1 MFSFASRGLAVLL
14 CAAALGAQTPAP
26 GDPDPSRPTAAT
38 PAQPAGFET
47 SWEIA
52 PVFTEISAHA
62 GRLGAA
68 LDKIDAQTWVKKGA
82 SDTYAAQ
89 LDSSRQQVRALAA
102 EAKALTANPDKLSA
116 ALVVLFRIQGL
127 DAMMTS
133 IEEAMRRYQSPSDAQ
148 ALARLA
154 AENGANRDRLQ
165 NYVVNLA
172 SEREQDL
179 KVMDEEAQRC
189 RSAVTAVP
197 ASRTKKK

>member
-1 MFSFASRGLAVLL
+1 MLPFASRGLAVLL

-26 GDPDPSRPTAAT
+26 ADP
-38 PAQPAGFET
+38 QPAGFET

-68 LDKIDAQTWVKKGA
+68 LDRIDAQAWVKKGA

-89 LDSSRQQVRALAA
+89 LDSSRQQARALGA
-102 EAKALTANPDKLSA
+102 EAKMLAANPDKLPA
-116 ALVVLFRIQGL
+116 ALVLLFRIQGL
-127 DAMMTS
+127 DAMMVS
-133 IEEAMRRYQSPSDAQ
+133 IEEAMRKYQSPADAQ
-148 ALARLA
+148 ALAGLA
-154 AENGANRDRLQ
+154 AENGINRDRLQ
-165 NYVVNLA
+165 HYIVNLA

-197 ASRTKKK
+197 AARTQKK

>member
-1 MFSFASRGLAVLL
+1 MLPFALRGLAVLL

-26 GDPDPSRPTAAT
+26 ANP
-38 PAQPAGFET
+38 QPAGFET
-47 SWEIA
+47 AWEIA

-62 GRLGAA
+62 GRLAAA
-68 LDKIDAQTWVKKGA
+68 LEKIDGQAWVKKGA
-82 SDTYAAQ
+82 SDTYVAQ
-89 LDSSRQQVRALAA
+89 VDSSRQQARALTA
-102 EAKALTANPDKLSA
+102 EAKALAANPDKLSA

-127 DAMMTS
+127 DAMLTS
-133 IEEAMRRYQSPSDAQ
+133 IEEAMRRYQGPADAQ
-148 ALARLA
+148 ALASLA
-154 AENGANRDRLQ
+154 AENGGNRDRVQ

-197 ASRTKKK
+197 SAARTKQK